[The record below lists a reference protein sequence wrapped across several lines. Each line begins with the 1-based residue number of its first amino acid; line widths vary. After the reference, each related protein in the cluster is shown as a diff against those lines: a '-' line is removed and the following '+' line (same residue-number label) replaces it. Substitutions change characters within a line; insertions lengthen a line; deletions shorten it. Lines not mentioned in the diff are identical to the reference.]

1 MHRNK
6 ILAIILGG
14 GKGSRLYPLTKLRCK
29 PAISLGGKYRLIDIP
44 ISNCLNS
51 QIDQIYILTQF
62 MTESIHRHIFD
73 TYRMDML
80 RNSFV
85 RVLAA
90 EQTLTSND
98 WYQGTADAV
107 RRSIRYF
114 KNLHVEDILIL
125 SGDQLCAMDFVPIY
139 EFHKNTQ
146 ADLTIIGNPVSDDE
160 VHRMGIIQTDS
171 DGKILKLVEKPEDL
185 KLIEGFRNKNGKFMA
200 STGNYFFKK
209 NFLLKVL
216 TDYDDSDFGKKII
229 PQSINSGN
237 AFHYPYN
244 EYWEDIGTIK
254 SFFEAN
260 LKLTDPVPTLN
271 LYDEQKSFFT
281 HPRFLPAAK
290 IQNSNIK
297 SSLISEG
304 SLIED
309 ANIEKSVIGIRSVID
324 KKTNITHSI
333 IMGNDFYESK
343 KDGLAIKPKIGK
355 NVHIEQAII
364 DKNVIIENNVVIK
377 GKVRSNNDFDGDLH
391 SIRDGIIVISKGTVI
406 PKDTVIEA

>member
-1 MHRNK
+1 MYRNK
-6 ILAIILGG
+6 ILEIILGG

-51 QIDQIYILTQF
+51 RIDQIYILTQF

-80 RNSFV
+80 RDSFV

-90 EQTLTSND
+90 EQTLTSNA

-114 KNLHVEDILIL
+114 KNLRVEDILIL
-125 SGDQLCAMDFVPIY
+125 SGDQLCAMDFEPIY
-139 EFHKNTQ
+139 DFHKNSQ
-146 ADLTIIGNPVSDDE
+146 ADLTIIGHPVADSE
-160 VHRMGIIQTDS
+160 AHRMGIIKTDEN
-171 DGKILKLVEKPEDL
+171 DRILKLIEKPNDLKLVE
-185 KLIEGFRNKNGKFMA
+185 GFKNKHGQFMA

-209 NFLLKVL
+209 DFLLKVL
-216 TDYDDSDFGKKII
+216 TEFDDSDFGKKII
-229 PQSINSGN
+229 PQSINTGN

-260 LKLTDPVPTLN
+260 LKLTDPVPELN
-271 LYDEQKSFFT
+271 LYIEGKSFFT

-304 SLIED
+304 SLIEE
-309 ANIEKSVIGIRSVID
+309 ATIEKSVIGIRSVID
-324 KKTNITHSI
+324 KRTNISHSI
-333 IMGNDFYESK
+333 IMGNDYYENNI
-343 KDGLAIKPKIGK
+343 DGIVKKPKIGK

-364 DKNVIIENNVVIK
+364 DKNVIIEDDVVIK
-377 GKVRSNNDFDGDLH
+377 GTVNNEHDFDGDLY
-391 SIRDGIIVISKGTVI
+391 STRDGIIVISKGTVI
-406 PKDTVIEA
+406 PKGTVIKA